1 MSTVTE
7 ERLGNKGSVAWVS
20 PVPKGGEMLDFSRP
34 SQYAMDHLL
43 QCPEALRA
51 KSLLYAL

>member
-43 QCPEALRA
+43 HCPEALRA